1 MHIPHFWRAG
11 AVLAAAL
18 ALSGCNTMP
27 TSSLTQALN
36 IQTGPKTLDLAPAPV
51 NATEWSDGDKEHLKN
66 RAEGYGLVHMP
77 QMEKFLNGL
86 QQKIREEAGV
96 PSWPG
101 KVYITANSG
110 LDAYTQSSGNIYLSL
125 GYLQE
130 AETEDELF
138 ALLAH
143 EFAHSYLEYDALRT
157 NVQATDKMA
166 DVGTALSLLSQGG
179 DLKNIKGSSNQ
190 AVETAMAVFMAY
202 QLSRNLLAPA
212 WSRSQEF
219 AADSMAVQL
228 SIRMG
233 YSVPDGL
240 VRVLERQVAHEQK
253 QDQQKQQERDVL
265 RKAFA
270 QARTQLA
277 ADVTSKEKI
286 TGQQLSNGIVHGFLG
301 ELSFAGEDMSKHL
314 TKVHPDTDKRIAHV
328 NQLHDRL
335 MGEREWPDARSAQ
348 WRKLQKTRSVQRVFE
363 SYRHATLA
371 SNALGSEGPE
381 QARRFA
387 RQSRVAETQG
397 HAMPAL
403 VMWQAGDERNAAKAL
418 QDNMNSSQH
427 RAWRSYMIYA
437 EQMLKQGNARE
448 ARRVLDQGFKHF
460 EEAPNAWVEYIGMQV
475 KLKETKKAETLAQE
489 CGQRFKGYQPACSR
503 AADPNRH
510 APKGPASFAWLEEL
524 FSR

>member
-1 MHIPHFWRAG
+1 
-11 AVLAAAL
+11 
-18 ALSGCNTMP
+18 
-27 TSSLTQALN
+27 
-36 IQTGPKTLDLAPAPV
+36 
-51 NATEWSDGDKEHLKN
+51 
-66 RAEGYGLVHMP
+66 
-77 QMEKFLNGL
+77 
-86 QQKIREEAGV
+86 
-96 PSWPG
+96 
-101 KVYITANSG
+101 
-110 LDAYTQSSGNIYLSL
+110 
-125 GYLQE
+125 
-130 AETEDELF
+130 
-138 ALLAH
+138 
-143 EFAHSYLEYDALRT
+143 
-157 NVQATDKMA
+157 
-166 DVGTALSLLSQGG
+166 
-179 DLKNIKGSSNQ
+179 
-190 AVETAMAVFMAY
+190 
-202 QLSRNLLAPA
+202 
-212 WSRSQEF
+212 
-219 AADSMAVQL
+219 MAVQL

-328 NQLHDRL
+328 NELHERL

-489 CGQRFKGYQPACSR
+489 CGKRFKGYQPACSR